1 MRQESAGVTEA
12 LLKSAT
18 NEFLKEGFLKA
29 SLRKI
34 SADSGVS
41 TNSIYT
47 RFKDKAGLFDAIVG
61 KCAQGLMDIYL
72 DCIKKASLS
81 DDLSLANQE
90 GGQGTNLVL
99 EYVYQH
105 LTEFKLIFCC
115 SSGTK
120 YEHFL
125 DQLGEIEEAYYRE
138 FVKKYGKEGYRV
150 DDFFIHVFCRSG
162 WQLVYEVVAHE
173 RTYEEAQS
181 FMNSTILFNIAGWK
195 AVMGID

>member
-1 MRQESAGVTEA
+1 M
-12 LLKSAT
+12 
-18 NEFLKEGFLKA
+18 
-29 SLRKI
+29 
-34 SADSGVS
+34 
-41 TNSIYT
+41 
-47 RFKDKAGLFDAIVG
+47 
-61 KCAQGLMDIYL
+61 
-72 DCIKKASLS
+72 
-81 DDLSLANQE
+81 
-90 GGQGTNLVL
+90 
-99 EYVYQH
+99 
-105 LTEFKLIFCC
+105 IFCC

>member
-47 RFKDKAGLFDAIVG
+47 RFKNKAGLFDAI